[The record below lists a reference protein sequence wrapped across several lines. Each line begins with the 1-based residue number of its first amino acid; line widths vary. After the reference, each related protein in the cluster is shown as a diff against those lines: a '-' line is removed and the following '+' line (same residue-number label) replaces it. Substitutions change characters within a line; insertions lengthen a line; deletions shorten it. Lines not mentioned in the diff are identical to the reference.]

1 MALIH
6 GGRLTEASRRYG
18 IAVNDWLD
26 LSTGIA
32 PWSYPVPAVPWHVW
46 ARLPEADDGLIKAA
60 AEYYRAPAADI
71 TALPGSQFAIRE
83 LPWAV
88 AAPSGPAR
96 VGVPAVGYAEHARA
110 WAAAGHA
117 VVAYDDLA
125 QLLALVDTL
134 DHAVVISPN
143 NPTGEQAA
151 IDTLIVLAD
160 KLAPRGGL
168 LLVDAAFADCH
179 GELAMD
185 GLPANTI
192 VLRSLGK
199 FFGLAGLRLGF
210 MMGRGPAVA
219 AVGAQL
225 QPWGVSHPARWIGR
239 QALLDHDWQIAQ
251 QRRIADGAHSLTTL
265 LDAYFSRQ
273 RIVTA
278 GLFVTVFFDKTEHA
292 ADVHEALAEQ
302 AVLTRLGDNRH
313 WLRFGL
319 PGDAPAAARLV
330 AALEVVGERGL
341 C

>member
-18 IAVNDWLD
+18 IAPGDWLD

-32 PWSYPVPAVPWHVW
+32 PWSYPVPEVPIHVW
-46 ARLPEADDGLIKAA
+46 ARLPEADDGLSAAA
-60 AEYYRAPAADI
+60 AEYYGVAAANI

-160 KLAPRGGL
+160 KLARRDGL

-210 MMGRGPAVA
+210 MMGRGPAIA

-239 QALLDHDWQIAQ
+239 RALLDLDWQAEQ

-273 RIVTA
+273 RIVTM
-278 GLFVTVFFDKTEHA
+278 GLFVTVFFDDAEQATA
-292 ADVHEALAEQ
+292 VHEALADQ
-302 AVLTRLGDNRH
+302 AVLTRLGDNRR

-319 PGDAPAAARLV
+319 PGDAPAATRLV
-330 AALEVVGERGL
+330 TALDVVVEQGR